1 MYDLYTGTGSIALYF
16 SRFVKHVVGI
26 EYVEEAIEDAKV
38 NSCLNDIGNTD
49 FYAGDMAKILTDSFI
64 EKNGLPDI
72 VVTDPPRA
80 GMHEKVIDQLL
91 KIKAKKLYI

>member
-16 SRFVKHVVGI
+16 SRFVKHVIGI

-64 EKNGLPDI
+64 EKTESQTLWLQTHREPEC
-72 VVTDPPRA
+72 
-80 GMHEKVIDQLL
+80 M
-91 KIKAKKLYI
+91 KK